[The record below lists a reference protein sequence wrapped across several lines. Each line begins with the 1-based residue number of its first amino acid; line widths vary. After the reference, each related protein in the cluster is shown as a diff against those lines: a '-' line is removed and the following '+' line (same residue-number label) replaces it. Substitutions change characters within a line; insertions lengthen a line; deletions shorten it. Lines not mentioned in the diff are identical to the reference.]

1 MKRVLFLSIVLVM
14 LLGTF
19 SSAFAAEPIRVN
31 QVPDPTLLGDVWWF
45 YFDFGAPG
53 IRVDAYLYRPATA
66 FWNPLTLDW
75 EELGW
80 PFGAAPTYGTWWWWD
95 PMTIPENWN
104 SVVFN
109 DSGQRRQ
116 SWPSYQ
122 YTDIWGFYYAEFMFP
137 RDEVWYPCSFPLKWK
152 CNYVVDQLGTIQWH
166 SPAAM
171 LYECRFLDPNL
182 LILECLQWPWPVNPM
197 DTVSPLEVYL
207 IDEYGFGY
215 VIPFEVLG
223 MYWKFSDFE

>member
-1 MKRVLFLSIVLVM
+1 MKRVLFLSVVLVM
-14 LLGTF
+14 LLGSF
-19 SSAFAAEPIRVN
+19 STAFAGEPVRVEM
-31 QVPDPTLLGDVWWF
+31 QPPAVTLGDVWWF

-80 PFGAAPTYGTWWWWD
+80 PFGVPTYGTWWWWD
-95 PMTIPENWN
+95 PMTIPEDWDM
-104 SVVFN
+104 VVLN
-109 DSGQRRQ
+109 DSEQRRQ

-122 YTDIWGFYYAEFMFP
+122 YTDIWGFYYAEFMMP
-137 RDEVWYPCSFPLKWK
+137 RDEVWFPCGFPLQWK
-152 CNYVVDQLGTIQWH
+152 CNYVIDQLGTMVFH
-166 SPAAM
+166 SPVDM
-171 LYECRFLDPNL
+171 VYECRFLDPNL
-182 LILECLQWPWPVNPM
+182 LIVECLQWPWIFDPQ

-215 VIPFEVLG
+215 IIPFEVTG